1 MEGENNSLEDLLF
14 AAVHST
20 FGLELIKRIKR
31 LVNMEDES
39 VSNQTICLDS
49 VEFQPLKDAIMSEF
63 SNKNLNK
70 LLTEI
75 KLFLSCCQRG
85 GRCKEHRL

>member
-1 MEGENNSLEDLLF
+1 VKTAAWIEDLLF

-20 FGLELIKRIKR
+20 FGLELIKT

-63 SNKNLNK
+63 SNKNLYK
-70 LLTEI
+70 ILTAV